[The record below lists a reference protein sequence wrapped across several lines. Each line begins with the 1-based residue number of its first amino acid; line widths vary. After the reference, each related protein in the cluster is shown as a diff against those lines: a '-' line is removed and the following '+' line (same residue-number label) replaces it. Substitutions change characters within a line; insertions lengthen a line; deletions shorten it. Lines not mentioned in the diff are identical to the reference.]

1 VGVTLIRFSEQNPY
15 VGAGPVVG
23 KILIVCPVSLVNVRI
38 SNIFDHHRP
47 LMFSVVRTGRTSSG
61 NGVLGCSIRMTV
73 IPTYT
78 SRLGRD
84 RVGVFDGT
92 KDKKTVKQFINS

>member
-1 VGVTLIRFSEQNPY
+1 LSAFLSDGVGVTLIRFSEQNPY

-61 NGVLGCSIRMTV
+61 NGVLGMLI
-73 IPTYT
+73 
-78 SRLGRD
+78 LDGGRPNAY
-84 RVGVFDGT
+84 
-92 KDKKTVKQFINS
+92 I

>member
-1 VGVTLIRFSEQNPY
+1 
-15 VGAGPVVG
+15 
-23 KILIVCPVSLVNVRI
+23 
-38 SNIFDHHRP
+38 
-47 LMFSVVRTGRTSSG
+47 
-61 NGVLGCSIRMTV
+61 VLGCSIRMTV
-73 IPTYT
+73 VPTYT